1 MAAKS
6 QDKILF
12 GAALFL
18 MLASAGW
25 MALQS
30 SKLSTLR
37 TSSEVNIS
45 SSAYVPAGVDAP
57 TVSTKT
63 WPPAPS
69 QTSGPLWVYD
79 VFTPPEIY
87 YDSTTKQFTVTVPTV
102 GPVTS
107 PPVAPFGIELVQVR
121 PDAFRLQLIGYVGS
135 EGDYRGTFENTLSGE
150 TIIGRAGK
158 VIPDLNLTIKSFEV
172 KQKTVVTE
180 ESMPVR
186 YTEASAVVVDNQ
198 TGNEVTLTNRKRYIS
213 GTPFAVLK
221 IDGTSDT
228 IQHKVGAKFTA
239 GNATYTIV
247 NVVAE
252 PPSVEIRK
260 ESPDLKEPETKTL
273 TPAAPVAP
281 VPASPEPVAQPAP
294 VASPFPFGN

>member
-30 SKLSTLR
+30 SKLSSLR
-37 TSSEVNIS
+37 TSSEVNITP
-45 SSAYVPAGVDAP
+45 SAYVPAGIDAP

-63 WPPAPS
+63 WAEPPAQS
-69 QTSGPLWVYD
+69 SGPLWVYD

-87 YDSTTKQFTVTVPTV
+87 YDSNTKQFSVTVPPPPVV
-102 GPVTS
+102 GPVVS
-107 PPVAPFGIELVQVR
+107 PPFGVEFVQVR
-121 PDAFRLQLIGYVGS
+121 PDSFRLQLIGYIGG

-158 VIPDLNLTIKSFEV
+158 VIPDLDLTIKTFDV
-172 KQKTVVTE
+172 KQKTIESE

-186 YTEASAVVVDNQ
+186 YTEATAVVVDNK
-198 TGNEVTLTNRKRYIS
+198 TGDEVTLTNRKRYVT

-221 IDGTSDT
+221 VDGSAEP
-228 IQHKVGAKFTA
+228 IQHKVGAKFSV
-239 GNATYTIV
+239 GNATYTIL

-252 PPSVEIRK
+252 PPSIEIRK

-281 VPASPEPVAQPAP
+281 VPASPEPAAQPAP
-294 VASPFPFGN
+294 ATPFPFGT